1 MIVYNCMYFIT
12 MQEFTLT
19 SPCACPSP
27 SGVCV
32 ESGGGGSGG
41 GGGGSNEDSEKK
53 SDPGVVGI
61 VLMCL

>member
-1 MIVYNCMYFIT
+1 MQTLIAIT
-12 MQEFTLT
+12 QEFTLT

-27 SGVCV
+27 SGKC
-32 ESGGGGSGG
+32 GGGG
-41 GGGGSNEDSEKK
+41 GGGGSEGSDNS